1 MVSGAAQTP
10 HSSLEKP
17 RKGRGGALRGHFRL
31 QLAPEAWKWGRRV
44 GDGVRRDSE
53 GFGFRNLGNVVNKR
67 EREVCEEALVGRG
80 QAVLRGRGGEQR
92 QEAKAKGRL

>member
-1 MVSGAAQTP
+1 M
-10 HSSLEKP
+10 
-17 RKGRGGALRGHFRL
+17 
-31 QLAPEAWKWGRRV
+31 